1 MSSGVYSKFG
11 ALFSKALHRR
21 FMASSLNNQPSLKK
35 EGNENGEDRIS
46 SVLGIANDKNWPVF
60 PNLTHLGFDDVGCKS
75 LPNLLN
81 GVPNLCT
88 MVFTKVPLLDSFEPS
103 EQFYWFEPQGVPSCF
118 RCTLKEITVSG
129 IDGLQDERHLVKYFL
144 ENAIVLEKMT
154 IGYRMLSMKEE
165 DEFLRLLVRQ
175 LVLDLRFW
183 FAGLMDFFPFTE

>member
-1 MSSGVYSKFG
+1 
-11 ALFSKALHRR
+11 
-21 FMASSLNNQPSLKK
+21 MA
-35 EGNENGEDRIS
+35 
-46 SVLGIANDKNWPVF
+46 VLGIANDKNWPVF

-103 EQFYWFEPQGVPSCF
+103 EQFYWFEPQGVPNCF

-129 IDGLQDERHLVKYFL
+129 IDGLQDERDLVKYFL

-165 DEFLRLLVRQ
+165 AEFLRLLVRQ